1 MKTTY
6 TPRPLAGGALVVGA
20 LMALA
25 GPGVA
30 YADTVSVT
38 VRIPGATAGPTR
50 TSADVWALR
59 ADDGV

>member
-1 MKTTY
+1 M
-6 TPRPLAGGALVVGA
+6 AGGALVVGA

-38 VRIPGATAGPTR
+38 VRTPGATAGPTR